1 MGSLRHTRQPDSQ
14 GGPRV
19 QGMTLSHTDG
29 KAGHEFLHSGYSGEE
44 KDRDR
49 EELEPQREQNEQ
61 TFQSA
66 ILGSEVV
73 LATLRST

>member
-1 MGSLRHTRQPDSQ
+1 MGSPRIHGQPDSQ
-14 GGPRV
+14 RGPRV

-44 KDRDR
+44 EDRDR